1 LQELFSSSLYR
12 GGTNVAE
19 GGPDAGAP
27 ASIIMQ
33 INSIIFELVMAELP
47 AVGALNAGEA
57 ETEQLRVQAKQTKVL
72 VVPQG
77 GSSVL
82 AGYERL
88 FTYAEE
94 VQSKLPVGTDVTLG
108 DMQFAA
114 CSYAG
119 ESLPKHTSY
128 SL

>member
-1 LQELFSSSLYR
+1 M
-12 GGTNVAE
+12 AE
-19 GGPDAGAP
+19 GGPDAGVP
-27 ASIIMQ
+27 ASIITQ
-33 INSIIFELVMAELP
+33 LNSIIFELVTAELP

-82 AGYERL
+82 AGYERRL

-108 DMQFAA
+108 DMQLAA

-119 ESLPKHTSY
+119 ESLPIHSSY

>member
-1 LQELFSSSLYR
+1 M
-12 GGTNVAE
+12 AE

-27 ASIIMQ
+27 ASIIRQ

-47 AVGALNAGEA
+47 AVNAGGA
-57 ETEQLRVQAKQTKVL
+57 DTEQLKVQAKQTKVL

-119 ESLPKHTSY
+119 ESLPIHSSY